1 MARIIYVNGS
11 YCPYD
16 QASVHVEDRGFQFAD
31 AAYEVCEV
39 RGGGLI
45 DERLHMQRLQR
56 SLRELGIRQPMSMG
70 ALGVVLRETVR
81 RNRVGNG
88 YVYLQVSRGVA
99 KRDFVFPDPP
109 VPPSVICYA
118 RPKSA
123 QA

>member
-39 RGGGLI
+39 RDRGLV

-56 SLRELGIRQPMSMG
+56 SLRELGIRLPMSRKK
-70 ALGVVLRETVR
+70 VLT
-81 RNRVGNG
+81 
-88 YVYLQVSRGVA
+88 
-99 KRDFVFPDPP
+99 
-109 VPPSVICYA
+109 
-118 RPKSA
+118 
-123 QA
+123 